1 MDEIN
6 QNGYEETLTPQD
18 TEIDTELD
26 LDIET
31 EDEVDYKT
39 EAEKA
44 KELANNYKIRAEKA
58 ESKLKNSFNK
68 QNNNTEVKS
77 DSKSELSTMD
87 AMLIMKSNVDI
98 QDVDAVTKFAKM
110 EGMTIVEA
118 LKNDELKAILAVR
131 NEKRN
136 VAEASH
142 SGTSRRS
149 SPKVSDD
156 SLLANAS
163 KGILPDSDEDFR
175 RLQELRSKRK

>member
-1 MDEIN
+1 MEN
-6 QNGYEETLTPQD
+6 ENGYDETLNHQD
-18 TEIDTELD
+18 TEADIELD
-26 LDIET
+26 LDIEDT
-31 EDEVDYKT
+31 QDDDETDYKT

-58 ESKLKNSFNK
+58 ESKLKQGIKPEIK
-68 QNNNTEVKS
+68 QG
-77 DSKSELSTMD
+77 SKSELSTME
-87 AMLIMKSNVDI
+87 AMLIMKSNIDI
-98 QDVDAVTKFAKM
+98 QDVEAVTKFAKM
-110 EGMTIVEA
+110 EGISISEA
-118 LKNDELKAILAVR
+118 LKSDELRAIIAVK

-163 KGILPDSDEDFR
+163 KGILPDTDEDFH

>member
-1 MDEIN
+1 MEN
-6 QNGYEETLTPQD
+6 ENGYDETLNHQD
-18 TEIDTELD
+18 TETDIELD

-31 EDEVDYKT
+31 EDDEIDYKS
-39 EAEKA
+39 EFEKN

-58 ESKLKNSFNK
+58 ESKLKQGYK
-68 QNNNTEVKS
+68 APEVKQG
-77 DSKSELSTMD
+77 SKSDLSTME
-87 AMLIMKSNVDI
+87 AMLIMKSNIDI

-110 EGMTIVEA
+110 EGVSISEA
-118 LKNDELKAILAVR
+118 LKSDELKAIINVR

-163 KGILPDSDEDFR
+163 KGILPDSDEDFH
-175 RLQELRSKRK
+175 RLQELRLKRK

>member
-1 MDEIN
+1 MEN
-6 QNGYEETLTPQD
+6 ENGYDETLNHQD

-31 EDEVDYKT
+31 EDDEVDYKT

-58 ESKLKNSFNK
+58 ESKLKQGIK
-68 QNNNTEVKS
+68 TPEVKQG
-77 DSKSELSTMD
+77 SKSDLSTME
-87 AMLIMKSNVDI
+87 AMLIMKADIDI

-110 EGMTIVEA
+110 EGMSISEA
-118 LKNDELKAILAVR
+118 LKSDELKAIINVR

-163 KGILPDSDEDFR
+163 KGILPDTDEDFH

>member
-1 MDEIN
+1 
-6 QNGYEETLTPQD
+6 
-18 TEIDTELD
+18 
-26 LDIET
+26 
-31 EDEVDYKT
+31 
-39 EAEKA
+39 
-44 KELANNYKIRAEKA
+44 
-58 ESKLKNSFNK
+58 
-68 QNNNTEVKS
+68 
-77 DSKSELSTMD
+77 MD